1 MTQLIENVSRPYF
14 ETIRNYGSQHE
25 EVVVLSGDLTKS
37 CEADGYASDFPER
50 YYNLGM
56 DEQNIVGMAAG
67 MAREGILPVVHTF
80 GVFVSRRAFDQVQMS
95 VGVPGARVRLL
106 GFLSGVTTPGGVTH
120 QAIDDVAIMA
130 SVPGLTI
137 LDPGD
142 ATEIETVLEAAH
154 DLPGPV
160 YFRMMRGDLPRY
172 FKTPLE
178 IGKVRVLEEGSE
190 IAIFSASVG
199 SWEAIEAVN
208 TLKAAGVSVA
218 HVHVSTLKPFDDP
231 EIRRVL
237 AGVKGVVTVEN
248 HLVHGG
254 LGSAVAASMAETGT
268 GGRLIRLGLQDRYGG
283 AGRLPYLVAQCGFSA
298 GHILSAAGNLLGRDL
313 GTAEARGV
321 TEVGEGDLERQE
333 AL

>member
-1 MTQLIENVSRPYF
+1 MTQLIETVSRPYF
-14 ETIRNYGSQHE
+14 ESITAYGRRHE

-37 CEADGYASDFPER
+37 CEADGYAAEFPDR

-80 GVFVSRRAFDQVQMS
+80 GVFISRRAFDQVQMS
-95 VGVPGARVRLL
+95 VGVPRVRVRLL
-106 GFLSGVTTPGGVTH
+106 GFLSGITTPGGVTH

-172 FKTPLE
+172 FDSPLE
-178 IGKVRVLEEGSE
+178 IGKVRVLEEGTDL
-190 IAIFSASVG
+190 AVFSASVG
-199 SWEAIEAVN
+199 TWEAIEAVKS
-208 TLKAAGVSVA
+208 LKASGVSVA

-237 AGVKGVVTVEN
+237 SGVTGVITVEN

-254 LGSAVAASMAETGT
+254 LGSAIAATMAETGT
-268 GGRLIRLGLQDRYGG
+268 GGRLVRLGLQDRFGG
-283 AGRLPYLVAQCGFSA
+283 AGRLPYLIDQCGFSA
-298 GHILSAAGNLLGRDL
+298 RHIVEAAGRLLGRDF
-313 GTAEARGV
+313 GGAGVQGV

>member
-1 MTQLIENVSRPYF
+1 MTKQIETVSRPYF
-14 ETIRNYGSQHE
+14 ETIRQYGRQHE

-37 CEADGYASDFPER
+37 CEADGYADDFPER

-56 DEQNIVGMAAG
+56 DEQNIIGMAAG

-80 GVFVSRRAFDQVQMS
+80 GVFISRRAFDQVQMS

-106 GFLSGVTTPGGVTH
+106 GFLSGITTPGGVTH

-142 ATEIETVLEAAH
+142 ATEIETVLESAH

-172 FKTPLE
+172 FDTP
-178 IGKVRVLEEGSE
+178 IKVGKVRVLEEGDE
-190 IAIFSASVG
+190 VAVFSASVG
-199 SWEAIEAVN
+199 SWEAIEAVK

-237 AGVKGVVTVEN
+237 AGVKGVLTVEN

-254 LGSAVAASMAETGT
+254 LGSAVAATMAETGT
-268 GGRLIRLGLQDRYGG
+268 GGRLIRLGLQDRFGG
-283 AGRLPYLVAQCGFSA
+283 AGRLPYLVDQCGFSA
-298 GHILSAAGNLLGRDL
+298 GHIVAAAGELLGRNFD
-313 GTAEARGV
+313 GAGIRGV